1 MGLSESSYYYDPK
14 LTREEKERQDADIRN
29 LIESVQ
35 MEIPNSGYRPV
46 ERYLKRQGF
55 EVGERRIRR
64 IMREFSLQAHIK
76 RAFKKTTDSNHKN
89 KIYPNHIGG
98 MVVTGSNQVWVSDI
112 TYIRIDNGFVYL
124 AVVMDLFSRKI
135 IGWSISKR
143 IDTDLTL
150 QALRMAI
157 RKRKPKKGVIHH
169 SDRGV
174 QYLSEGYV
182 SELKKNG
189 FIVSNS
195 EKGNPYDNAFMERFM
210 RTLKQQEVYLA
221 QYETYL
227 DVMDQLPQFIENVY
241 NEKRVHSSIDYLTP
255 NELEEMEKSNKNM
268 SRFKVEI

>member
-1 MGLSESSYYYDPK
+1 
-14 LTREEKERQDADIRN
+14 
-29 LIESVQ
+29 
-35 MEIPNSGYRPV
+35 
-46 ERYLKRQGF
+46 
-55 EVGERRIRR
+55 
-64 IMREFSLQAHIK
+64 
-76 RAFKKTTDSNHKN
+76 
-89 KIYPNHIGG
+89 
-98 MVVTGSNQVWVSDI
+98 
-112 TYIRIDNGFVYL
+112 
-124 AVVMDLFSRKI
+124 MDLFSRKI

-169 SDRGV
+169 LDRGV
-174 QYLSEGYV
+174 QYLSEEYV

-210 RTLKQQEVYLA
+210 RILKQQEVYLA

-227 DVMDQLPQFIENVY
+227 DVMDQLPLFIENVY

-268 SRFKVEI
+268 SRF